1 MILKDLYD
9 LVLKRKR
16 KKNRVKAVKK
26 IAVGMGAVSIVIAM
40 LFTTKWNIRRKG
52 MKMEN
57 SDAVQ
62 TIKNT
67 VEKEAE
73 TLKKSAVHV
82 DKEVGKV
89 YKDIS
94 KIKENVKEDV
104 KDGLH
109 ETKKEIH
116 KTVKNISKEL
126 DNL

>member
-16 KKNRVKAVKK
+16 KKDRVKAVKK
-26 IAVGMGAVSIVIAM
+26 IAVGMGAVSVVIAM
-40 LFTTKWNIRRKG
+40 LFTTKWRRKG

-57 SDAVQ
+57 SDAVE

-94 KIKENVKEDV
+94 KKKENVKEDV

-109 ETKKEIH
+109 ETKKEIQ